1 MKKAKILTGNKKRLV
16 VVKGPL
22 DEKTV
27 DIAADAPSIISL
39 VGTPEIFTVPQ
50 A

>member
-1 MKKAKILTGNKKRLV
+1 MNRAKILPRDKKRLV

-39 VGTPEIFTVPQ
+39 GETREIFTVPQ